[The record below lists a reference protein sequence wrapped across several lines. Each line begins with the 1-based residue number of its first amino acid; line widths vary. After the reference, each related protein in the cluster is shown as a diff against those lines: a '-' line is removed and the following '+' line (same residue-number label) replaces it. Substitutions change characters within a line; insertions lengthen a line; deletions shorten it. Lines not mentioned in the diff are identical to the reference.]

1 MSAFSIGEKPFIEDF
16 GLPYRG
22 SSFNNTSN
30 GGAAAL
36 NLNNPRTNS
45 NNNISFRSAL
55 PLLTRS
61 PAHKWTGPVR
71 LG

>member
-1 MSAFSIGEKPFIEDF
+1 MGNSHNNCVGRFL
-16 GLPYRG
+16 LPLRG

-45 NNNISFRSAL
+45 NNNISLRSASPQL
-55 PLLTRS
+55 PEVASIRGRI
-61 PAHKWTGPVR
+61 PCVWV
-71 LG
+71 